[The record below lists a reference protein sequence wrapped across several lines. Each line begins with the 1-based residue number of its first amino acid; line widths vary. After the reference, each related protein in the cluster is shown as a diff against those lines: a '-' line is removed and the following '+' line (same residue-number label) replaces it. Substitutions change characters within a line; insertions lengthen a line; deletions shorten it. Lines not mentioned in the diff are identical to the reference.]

1 MDKSIYKRLY
11 SLVSGYWPF
20 LVVSSLSA
28 FIYVAFNGFSVW
40 LTATLFNNILTDF
53 DELIKSQALLSES
66 KDSINDQ
73 LKFWTNQLILRQT
86 AIDSLRVLCFTLIG
100 SFLIKNFFLYIKNIA
115 LTYIQFNLIKKLR
128 AKLYTHLQYMSLS
141 FFDKR
146 QTGELSSIVINDVSN
161 MRVAFGT
168 SFHKLFVEPINILV
182 FITLLFI
189 INVKLALLSI
199 VIVPLTGVV
208 VVIIG
213 KSIRRRSRRTAE
225 KIARIMGI
233 MSENLNSI
241 RIVKSFAME
250 DFETNR
256 FKEEQDRH
264 YALDLRQAKLR
275 LISSPITEMIGAFI
289 AVILLWIGGYD
300 VLVSNEMSSEDFIR
314 FILILF
320 SVLQPI
326 RSLSNV
332 SINLQKGFASAD
344 RVFDV
349 LDTQPSIVSKPKA
362 IKIED
367 VKEQITFKNVDF
379 NYEGTENILED
390 ISFSMEKGTVTALVG
405 ASGAG
410 KSTIADLIPRFYD
423 AVNGKIEIDGIDIKN
438 LDINSMRKVMGIVS
452 QETILFNDTIG
463 SNIKYGLQNVDDRQL
478 EEAAKNANALDFI
491 LEQPHGF
498 ETMIGEKGVRL
509 SGGQRQRIAIARA
522 ILKNPSILILDEA
535 TSSLD
540 TESEYLVQRAID
552 NLMADRTV
560 LVIAHRLT
568 TVENADAIVVMKDG
582 QIVDNGSHEDLL
594 KKDGIYKRLYKK
606 QFKKQH

>member
-1 MDKSIYKRLY
+1 MDRSIYKRLY
-11 SLVSGYWPF
+11 KLVSGYWPF
-20 LVVSSLSA
+20 LVLSSLSA
-28 FIYVAFNGFSVW
+28 FIYVAFNGLSVW

-53 DELIKSQALLSES
+53 DELIMNQNILASS
-66 KDSINDQ
+66 KVSLNDQ
-73 LKFWTNQLILRQT
+73 LKYWTNELILRGT
-86 AIDSLRVLCFTLIG
+86 AIESLKVLCYTLIG
-100 SFLIKNFFLYIKNIA
+100 SFLIKNFFLYIKNIS

-128 AKLYTHLQYMSLS
+128 AQLYTHLQNMSLS

-168 SFHKLFVEPINILV
+168 SFHKLFVEPINIIV
-182 FITLLFI
+182 FISLLFI
-189 INVKLALLSI
+189 INLKLALLSI

-213 KSIRRRSRRTAE
+213 KSIRRRSKRTAE

-250 DFETNR
+250 AFETVR
-256 FKEEQDRH
+256 FKKEQERH
-264 YALDLRQAKLR
+264 YALDLRQARLR
-275 LISSPITEMIGAFI
+275 LVSSPITEMIGAFI
-289 AVILLWIGGYD
+289 AVILLWIGGHD
-300 VLVSNEMSSEDFIR
+300 VLVSGDMNSEDFIR

-332 SINLQKGFASAD
+332 GINLQKGFASAE
-344 RVFDV
+344 RVFEV
-349 LDTQPSIVSKPKA
+349 LDTVPPITSKPNA
-362 IKIED
+362 ITISD
-367 VKEQITFKNVDF
+367 VKNDIVFKNVTF
-379 NYEGTENILED
+379 NYDGTESILKD
-390 ISFSMEKGTVTALVG
+390 ISFMMKKGTVTALVG

-410 KSTIADLIPRFYD
+410 KSTVADLIPRFYD
-423 AVNGKIEIDGIDIKN
+423 VASGAIEIDGTDIRDLNIK
-438 LDINSMRKVMGIVS
+438 SMRKMMGIVS
-452 QETILFNDTIG
+452 QETILFNDSIG
-463 SNIKYGLQNVDDRQL
+463 ANIKYGLQSVTDDQL
-478 EEAAKNANALDFI
+478 YEAAKNANAYDFI
-491 LEQPHGF
+491 IDQPNGF
-498 ETMIGEKGVRL
+498 DTIIGEKGVRL

-540 TESEYLVQRAID
+540 TESEFLVQKAID
-552 NLMADRTV
+552 NLMEDRTV

-568 TVENADAIVVMKDG
+568 TVESADTIVVMKDG
-582 QIVDNGSHEDLL
+582 KIADSGSHKDLL
-594 KKDGIYKRLYKK
+594 EKDGVYTRLYKK
-606 QFKKQH
+606 QFKS

>member
-1 MDKSIYKRLY
+1 MEKSIYRRLY
-11 SLVSGYWPF
+11 DLVAGYWPY
-20 LVVSSLSA
+20 LLASSISA
-28 FIYVAFNGFSVW
+28 FIYVAFNGLSVW

-53 DELIKSQALLSES
+53 DELIKTQSLLASS
-66 KDSINDQ
+66 KASLNDQ
-73 LKFWTNQLILRQT
+73 LKFWTNKLILRDT
-86 AIDSLRVLCFTLIG
+86 AIESLKVLCYTLIV
-100 SFLIKNFFLYIKNIA
+100 SFLIKNIFLYIKNIS

-128 AKLYTHLQYMSLS
+128 AQLYSHLQSLSLS

-182 FITLLFI
+182 FISLLFI
-189 INVKLALLSI
+189 INLKLALLSI
-199 VIVPLTGVV
+199 IIVPLTGAVV
-208 VVIIG
+208 VVIG

-241 RIVKSFAME
+241 RIIKSFAME
-250 DFETNR
+250 AFETNR
-256 FKEEQDRH
+256 FKQEQERH
-264 YALDLRQAKLR
+264 YNLDLRQAKLR
-275 LISSPITEMIGAFI
+275 LISSPVTEMIGAFI
-289 AVILLWIGGYD
+289 AVILLWIGGHD
-300 VLVSNEMSSEDFIR
+300 VLVSNDMTSEDFIR

-326 RSLSNV
+326 RSLSKV
-332 SINLQKGFASAD
+332 GINLQNGFASAD
-344 RVFDV
+344 RVFNV
-349 LDTQPSIVSKPKA
+349 LDTVPAIVSKPNA
-362 IKIED
+362 IKIKD
-367 VKEQITFKNVDF
+367 VKDEITFNNVGF
-379 NYEGTENILED
+379 NYDGTDRILKD
-390 ISFSMEKGTVTALVG
+390 ISFTMKKGTVTALVG

-423 AVNGKIEIDGIDIKN
+423 VINGQIEIDGNDIRD
-438 LDINSMRKVMGIVS
+438 LDINSLRKMMGIVS

-463 SNIKYGLQNVDDRQL
+463 SNIKYGLQSVTDDQL
-478 EEAAKNANALDFI
+478 KKAAKNANAYDFI
-491 LEQPHGF
+491 SEQPNGF
-498 ETMIGEKGVRL
+498 ETVIGEKGVRL

-540 TESEYLVQRAID
+540 TESEFKVQKAID

-560 LVIAHRLT
+560 LVIAHRLS
-568 TVENADAIVVMKDG
+568 TVESADKIIVMEEG
-582 QIVDNGSHEDLL
+582 EIAGFGSHQDLL
-594 KKDGIYKRLYKK
+594 KKDGVYTRLYKK
-606 QFKKQH
+606 QFKS

>member
-1 MDKSIYKRLY
+1 MEKSIYRRLY
-11 SLVSGYWPF
+11 DLVAGYWPY
-20 LVVSSLSA
+20 LLASSISA
-28 FIYVAFNGFSVW
+28 FIYVAFNGLSVW

-53 DELIKSQALLSES
+53 DELIKTQSLLASS
-66 KDSINDQ
+66 KASLNDQ
-73 LKFWTNQLILRQT
+73 LKFWTNKLILRDT
-86 AIDSLRVLCFTLIG
+86 AIESLKVLCYTLIG
-100 SFLIKNFFLYIKNIA
+100 SFLIKNIFLYIKNIS

-128 AKLYTHLQYMSLS
+128 AQLYSHLQSLSLS

-182 FITLLFI
+182 FISLLFI
-189 INVKLALLSI
+189 INLKLALLSI
-199 VIVPLTGVV
+199 IIVPLTGAVV
-208 VVIIG
+208 VVIG

-241 RIVKSFAME
+241 RIIKSFAME
-250 DFETNR
+250 AFETNR
-256 FKEEQDRH
+256 FKQEQERH
-264 YALDLRQAKLR
+264 YNLDLRQAKLR
-275 LISSPITEMIGAFI
+275 LISSPVTEMIGAFI
-289 AVILLWIGGYD
+289 AVVLLWIGGHD
-300 VLVSNEMSSEDFIR
+300 VLVSNDMTSEDFIR

-326 RSLSNV
+326 RSLSKV
-332 SINLQKGFASAD
+332 GINLQNGFASAD
-344 RVFDV
+344 RVFNV
-349 LDTQPSIVSKPKA
+349 LDTVPAIVSKPNA
-362 IKIED
+362 IKIKD
-367 VKEQITFKNVDF
+367 VKGEITFNNVGF
-379 NYEGTENILED
+379 NYDGTDRILKD
-390 ISFSMEKGTVTALVG
+390 ISFTMKKGTVTALVG

-423 AVNGKIEIDGIDIKN
+423 VINGKIEIDGNDIRD
-438 LDINSMRKVMGIVS
+438 LDINSLRKMMGIVS

-463 SNIKYGLQNVDDRQL
+463 SNIKYGLQSVTDDQL
-478 EEAAKNANALDFI
+478 QKAAKNANAYDFI
-491 LEQPHGF
+491 SEQPNGF
-498 ETMIGEKGVRL
+498 ETVIGEKGVRL

-540 TESEYLVQRAID
+540 TESEYKVQKAVD

-560 LVIAHRLT
+560 LVIAHRLS
-568 TVENADAIVVMKDG
+568 TVESADKIVVMEDG
-582 QIVDNGSHEDLL
+582 EIADFGSHQDLL
-594 KKDGIYKRLYKK
+594 KKDGVYTRLYKK
-606 QFKKQH
+606 QFKS

>member
-1 MDKSIYKRLY
+1 MEKSIYRRLY
-11 SLVSGYWPF
+11 DLVAGYWPY
-20 LVVSSLSA
+20 LLASSISA
-28 FIYVAFNGFSVW
+28 FIYVAFNGLSVW

-53 DELIKSQALLSES
+53 DELIKTQSLLASS
-66 KDSINDQ
+66 KASLNDQ
-73 LKFWTNQLILRQT
+73 LKFLTNKLILRDT
-86 AIDSLRVLCFTLIG
+86 AIESLKVLCYTLIA
-100 SFLIKNFFLYIKNIA
+100 SFLIKNIFLYIKNIS

-128 AKLYTHLQYMSLS
+128 AQLYSHLQSLSLS

-182 FITLLFI
+182 FISLLFI
-189 INVKLALLSI
+189 INLKLALLSI
-199 VIVPLTGVV
+199 IIVPLTGAVV
-208 VVIIG
+208 VVIG

-241 RIVKSFAME
+241 RIIKSFAME
-250 DFETNR
+250 AFETNR
-256 FKEEQDRH
+256 FKQEQERH
-264 YALDLRQAKLR
+264 YNLDLRQAKLR
-275 LISSPITEMIGAFI
+275 LISSPVTEMIGAFI
-289 AVILLWIGGYD
+289 AVILLWIGGHD
-300 VLVSNEMSSEDFIR
+300 VLVSNDMTSEDFIR

-326 RSLSNV
+326 RSLSKV
-332 SINLQKGFASAD
+332 GINLQNGFASAD
-344 RVFDV
+344 RVFNV
-349 LDTQPSIVSKPKA
+349 LDTVPAIVSKPNA
-362 IKIED
+362 IKIKD
-367 VKEQITFKNVDF
+367 VKDEITFNNVGF
-379 NYEGTENILED
+379 NYDGTDRILKD
-390 ISFSMEKGTVTALVG
+390 ISFTMKKGTVTALVG

-423 AVNGKIEIDGIDIKN
+423 VINGKIEIDGNDIRD
-438 LDINSMRKVMGIVS
+438 LDINSLRKMMGIVS

-463 SNIKYGLQNVDDRQL
+463 SNIKYGLQSVTDDQL
-478 EEAAKNANALDFI
+478 QKAAKNANAYDFI
-491 LEQPHGF
+491 SEQPNGF
-498 ETMIGEKGVRL
+498 ETVIGEKGVRL

-540 TESEYLVQRAID
+540 TESEYKVQKAID

-560 LVIAHRLT
+560 LVIAHRLS
-568 TVENADAIVVMKDG
+568 TVESADKIIVMEDG
-582 QIVDNGSHEDLL
+582 EIADFGSHQDLL
-594 KKDGIYKRLYKK
+594 KKDGVYTRLYKK
-606 QFKKQH
+606 QFKS

>member
-1 MDKSIYKRLY
+1 MEKSIYRRLY
-11 SLVSGYWPF
+11 DLVAGYWPY
-20 LVVSSLSA
+20 LLASSISA
-28 FIYVAFNGFSVW
+28 FIYVAFNGLSVW

-53 DELIKSQALLSES
+53 DELIKTQSLLASS
-66 KDSINDQ
+66 KASLNDQ
-73 LKFWTNQLILRQT
+73 LKFWTNKLILRDT
-86 AIDSLRVLCFTLIG
+86 AIESLKVLCYTLIV
-100 SFLIKNFFLYIKNIA
+100 SFLIKNIFLYIKNIS

-128 AKLYTHLQYMSLS
+128 AQLYSHLQSLSLS

-182 FITLLFI
+182 FISLLFI
-189 INVKLALLSI
+189 INLKLALLSI
-199 VIVPLTGVV
+199 IIVPLTGAVV
-208 VVIIG
+208 VVIG

-241 RIVKSFAME
+241 RIIKSFAME
-250 DFETNR
+250 AFETNR
-256 FKEEQDRH
+256 FKQEQERH
-264 YALDLRQAKLR
+264 YNLDLRQAKLR
-275 LISSPITEMIGAFI
+275 LISSPVTEMIGAFI
-289 AVILLWIGGYD
+289 AVILLWIGGHD
-300 VLVSNEMSSEDFIR
+300 VLVSNDMTSEDFIR

-326 RSLSNV
+326 RSLSKV
-332 SINLQKGFASAD
+332 GINLQNGFASAD
-344 RVFDV
+344 RVFNV
-349 LDTQPSIVSKPKA
+349 LDTVPAIVSKPNA
-362 IKIED
+362 IKIKD
-367 VKEQITFKNVDF
+367 VKDEIAFNNVGF
-379 NYEGTENILED
+379 NYDGTDRILKD
-390 ISFSMEKGTVTALVG
+390 ISFTMKKGTVTALVG

-423 AVNGKIEIDGIDIKN
+423 VINGKIEIDGNDIRD
-438 LDINSMRKVMGIVS
+438 LDINSLRKMMGIVS

-463 SNIKYGLQNVDDRQL
+463 SNIKYGLQSVTDDQL
-478 EEAAKNANALDFI
+478 QKAAKNANAYDFI
-491 LEQPHGF
+491 SEQPNGF
-498 ETMIGEKGVRL
+498 ETVIGEKGVRL

-540 TESEYLVQRAID
+540 TESEYKVQKAVD

-560 LVIAHRLT
+560 LVIAHRLS
-568 TVENADAIVVMKDG
+568 TVESADKIVVMEDG
-582 QIVDNGSHEDLL
+582 EIADFGSHQDLL
-594 KKDGIYKRLYKK
+594 KKDGVYTRLYKK
-606 QFKKQH
+606 QFKS